1 VNGARTKAVCLL
13 SGGLDSTVAA
23 AWARERYDLLVL
35 HLGYGQRAQVRER
48 AAAEA
53 IAAALGA
60 QEFVASEFTFLKALG
75 GSALTDPGIAIPE
88 GSLSPPGEIPVTQ
101 VPFRNGIFLAYA
113 TAFAESRRASA
124 VVIGAVEEDSSGYP
138 DCRESFLSAFEHAVQ
153 EGTRPEVKITVHAPL
168 VHMRKS
174 EIIKLGQQLGAP
186 LHLNWSCYGP
196 GPQPCGACE
205 SCLLRAR
212 GFDEANVPD
221 PARAL

>member
-1 VNGARTKAVCLL
+1 VCLL

-23 AWARERYDLLVL
+23 AWAREQYDLLVL

-53 IAAALGA
+53 IAQALGA
-60 QEFVASEFTFLKALG
+60 KEFVATDFTFLKALG
-75 GSALTDPGIAIPE
+75 GSALTDFDIAIPE
-88 GSLSPPGEIPVTQ
+88 GHLSPPGEIPITQ

-113 TAFAESRRASA
+113 TAFAEARKARA

-138 DCRESFLSAFEHAVQ
+138 DCRESFLSLFERAVQ
-153 EGTRPEVKITVHAPL
+153 EGTRPEVKIALFAPL
-168 VHMRKS
+168 VHLRKS
-174 EIIKLGQQLGAP
+174 EIIKLGLKLGAP

-196 GPQPCGACE
+196 GPEPCDVCE
-205 SCLLRAR
+205 SCMLRAR
-212 GFDEANVPD
+212 GFTEANVPD